1 MSLAFS
7 NKVAFSSATDAA
19 LLQSEY
25 IALVAEPNVAGQQ
38 AGRTCGRHGYR
49 SGPRSR
55 GPCGTNPGATTRQID
70 PTLDNMTQE
79 PDRRTTL
86 LCR

>member
-25 IALVAEPNVAGQQ
+25 IALVAEPNIAGQQ
-38 AGRTCGRHGYR
+38 AGEFAGVTAIGLDPARADPAAPIPAPPPDKSIQR
-49 SGPRSR
+49 S
-55 GPCGTNPGATTRQID
+55 TI
-70 PTLDNMTQE
+70 
-79 PDRRTTL
+79 
-86 LCR
+86 

>member
-25 IALVAEPNVAGQQ
+25 IALVAEPNLAGVGDRVLQLLEQ
-38 AGRTCGRHGYR
+38 LGDLR
-49 SGPRSR
+49 
-55 GPCGTNPGATTRQID
+55 
-70 PTLDNMTQE
+70 
-79 PDRRTTL
+79 RRTTVL
-86 LCR
+86 DAGIREEAYSRRPVMPIRCS